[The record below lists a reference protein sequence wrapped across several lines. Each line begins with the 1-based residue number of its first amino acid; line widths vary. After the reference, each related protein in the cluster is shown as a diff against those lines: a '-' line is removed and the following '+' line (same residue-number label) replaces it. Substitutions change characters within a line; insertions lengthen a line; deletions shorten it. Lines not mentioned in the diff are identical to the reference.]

1 MKKFEY
7 VEVSE
12 KELEDLI
19 RQAPDVVEDG
29 LQYID
34 HQKRTNRGPLDVL
47 MVDSGGS
54 LVVAELKVVEDDTM
68 LVQGIDYYDY
78 VSMNVE
84 GMVRAYSK
92 FDINP
97 DQNVRLFLVA
107 PGFSVSLLN
116 RCKWIDIPI
125 SLFGYVCVQFEGSE
139 EKALVCREVT
149 IPSVPIIEKAYRL
162 EDKFNYITNTEAR
175 KRAENLLEEIR
186 SWDERNISVDV
197 IKYAISLKFSGTVF
211 CYLSTCRKFFHVQTN
226 NQDNKW
232 TAFPIHSE
240 EDLESVKALLKTN
253 IEKLK

>member
-1 MKKFEY
+1 MKKFKY

-19 RQAPDVVEDG
+19 RQAPYAVENG

-47 MVDSGGS
+47 LVDSGGS
-54 LVVAELKVVEDDTM
+54 LVVAELKVVEYDTM

-78 VSMNVE
+78 ISMNV
-84 GMVRAYSK
+84 GGVARAYSK

-97 DQNVRLFLVA
+97 EQNVRLLLIA

-125 SLFGYVCVQFEGSE
+125 SLFGYKCIQCEGSD
-139 EKALVCREVT
+139 KKTLVCWEVT
-149 IPSVPIIEKAYRL
+149 TPSVPIIERVYTL
-162 EDKFNYITNTEAR
+162 EDRFNYITNTDVR

-186 SWDERNISVDV
+186 SWDERNISVNA
-197 IKYAISLKFSGTVF
+197 IKYDISLRFSGTVF
-211 CYLSTCRKFFHVQTN
+211 CYLSPRRNFFHVATN

-232 TAFPIHSE
+232 TSFPINNE
-240 EDLESVKALLKTN
+240 EDIESVKALLKTN